1 MLESF
6 FTAIYPVFKWMQN
19 SAVTTAIQA
28 SWWAG
33 AAINIGHL
41 LSLVMFMGGV
51 MIVNLRLVGAGIRDQ
66 PLSQVSAEA
75 RPWMLGGFTGLLIT
89 GALQLTSLAERNFYN
104 WNFWCKMTVLLFTL
118 IYTLTIWRR
127 AIRTD
132 AIMAQPMKAK
142 LVGLLSFLLWLGVI
156 IPGRLIGLT

>member
-1 MLESF
+1 MYDGF
-6 FTAIYPVFKWMQN
+6 FKAIYPAFDWMQN
-19 SAVTTAIQA
+19 SALTAAIQG

-33 AAINIGHL
+33 ATINIGHL
-41 LSLVMFMGGV
+41 ISLVLFMGGV
-51 MIVNLRLVGAGIRDQ
+51 MIVNLRLVGAGVRDQ
-66 PLSQVSAEA
+66 PLSQVAAEA
-75 RPWMLGGFTGLLIT
+75 RPWMIAGFTGLFIT

-104 WNFWCKMTVLLFTL
+104 WNFWFKMTVLLFTV

-127 AIRTD
+127 AIGTD

-142 LVGLLSFLLWLGVI
+142 LIGLLSFLLWLGVV